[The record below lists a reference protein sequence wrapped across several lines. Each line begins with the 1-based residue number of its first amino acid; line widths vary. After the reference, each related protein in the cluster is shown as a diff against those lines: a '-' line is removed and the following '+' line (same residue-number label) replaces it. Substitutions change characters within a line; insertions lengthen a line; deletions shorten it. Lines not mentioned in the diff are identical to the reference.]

1 MKKLRDY
8 IRFVKE
14 NDRSVH
20 SSLEVF
26 FLPGVQ
32 ALVLHRLAHA
42 IYQLKLYTL
51 SRIVNSFSKFLT
63 GVDIHPGAKIGK
75 NFFIDHATGV
85 VIGEQSVIG
94 DNVVMYHSVTL
105 GAKNQSTESK
115 RHPTIEDDVVIGCN
129 SIILGDIIIHKGTK
143 IRAGSIITK
152 SI

>member
-42 IYQLKLYTL
+42 IYKLKLYTL

-105 GAKNQSTESK
+105 GAKNQSTEAK